1 MSRRFTVVVT
11 EVVSSVMYT
20 FFIARREAV
29 ITVHLAMYT
38 ATSIFILL
46 PMCATVIKK
55 GSMML

>member
-38 ATSIFILL
+38 ATPIFILL
-46 PMCATVIKK
+46 PMCHRNQGKVR
-55 GSMML
+55 